1 MSKTV
6 WESKYFC
13 GNAISDYGMRNGFVD
28 YRTLASAFDHVLNNE
43 IMNQTETNGFYW
55 EIENGTDYDDETD
68 EYREY
73 FQYYIISE
81 SGANIL
87 KDYTNETVWYC
98 ESLDMYVWGVTHF
111 GTSWDY
117 VLTDI
122 PIDQKVVDEY
132 NKERKYKQ

>member
-1 MSKTV
+1 MP
-6 WESKYFC
+6 
-13 GNAISDYGMRNGFVD
+13 
-28 YRTLASAFDHVLNNE
+28 
-43 IMNQTETNGFYW
+43 QTIANGFYW
-55 EIENGTDYDDETD
+55 EVENGSDYDEETD
-68 EYREY
+68 EYKEY

-98 ESLDMYVWGVTHF
+98 ESLNMYVWGITHF
-111 GTSWDY
+111 GTGWDY

-132 NKERKYKQ
+132 NDERKCKQ